1 MDYGKL
7 RESLKNVV
15 LTNTTPFTPDG
26 KEVDLD
32 GLRKN
37 ARHLIDN
44 GITTFVPCG
53 NTGEFNSLSIQEHRE
68 VTKAVTDEAD
78 GAATVFTGIGYS
90 TKIAVEMGQA
100 AQKAGADGV
109 MIMPPVHTFISE
121 KGLYRYY
128 MDIIDALD
136 VGVMLYKRTDD
147 VSYDLLAEMVKHKK
161 VVGVKYAVN
170 NPNSFTN
177 LVERTKGA
185 EVAWVCGTAE
195 RWAPFFFLAGAEGFS
210 SGMGNFIPHLPLGL
224 LRALKETDYNGAMR
238 IREKMTPF
246 EELRSRHKSA
256 NNVPAVKEAMDLV
269 GLCGGPPR
277 EPASP
282 LNEKDKEDARRM
294 VAELGLTITKK

>member
-100 AQKAGADGV
+100 AQKAGLGQARKVASAQGQRDG
-109 MIMPPVHTFISE
+109 
-121 KGLYRYY
+121 
-128 MDIIDALD
+128 
-136 VGVMLYKRTDD
+136 
-147 VSYDLLAEMVKHKK
+147 
-161 VVGVKYAVN
+161 
-170 NPNSFTN
+170 
-177 LVERTKGA
+177 LVLEDRMGP
-185 EVAWVCGTAE
+185 
-195 RWAPFFFLAGAEGFS
+195 WAP
-210 SGMGNFIPHLPLGL
+210 MG
-224 LRALKETDYNGAMR
+224 
-238 IREKMTPF
+238 
-246 EELRSRHKSA
+246 
-256 NNVPAVKEAMDLV
+256 
-269 GLCGGPPR
+269 
-277 EPASP
+277 
-282 LNEKDKEDARRM
+282 
-294 VAELGLTITKK
+294 